1 MLLWTV
7 SRRRDRAEPGRRQ
20 WSPLYLADSP
30 PSAGLSSNAFR
41 TVLEIDTLGTF
52 NTFKSTIDELVKTK
66 GSLIAISATLHYTGM
81 PLQAHV
87 SAAKAGVDAL
97 IRAVA
102 VEYGP
107 RGVRANVSLSLLRKG
122 VGLLLR
128 YSSATGAVDSP
139 VSKTMLIPRSF
150 CSALLLDQSR
160 EQKEWTASCQRSS
173 STSTPA

>member
-1 MLLWTV
+1 MAPFAPHFA
-7 SRRRDRAEPGRRQ
+7 DPN
-20 WSPLYLADSP
+20 PL
-30 PSAGLSSNAFR
+30 AGLSSNAFR

-107 RGVRANVSLSLLRKG
+107 RGVRANVSRPFMRRGGCGAFRRPSAFRDARCSGLSTLQVNIDVRLLHSASLPDPSPERKG
-122 VGLLLR
+122 
-128 YSSATGAVDSP
+128 
-139 VSKTMLIPRSF
+139 
-150 CSALLLDQSR
+150 
-160 EQKEWTASCQRSS
+160 WTASCRRSS